1 MTEQNV
7 QMIIEALEEY
17 GVPMLKLYA
26 VIYVVG
32 FVVFLVLFI
41 TIFVIIMRRWK
52 KMDDDFDRWRRR
64 K

>member
-26 VIYVVG
+26 IIYVVG

-41 TIFVIIMRRWK
+41 TIFGIIMRRWK
-52 KMDDDFDRWRRR
+52 KMDDDFDRRWR